1 MNDLVFVM
9 CNLKLNDNQVK
20 KQADDFG
27 VVLDDFSSDD
37 DWIIKGEKYDDS
49 SNFDLLSVIDINTK
63 KKW

>member
-1 MNDLVFVM
+1 MITN
-9 CNLKLNDNQVK
+9 K

-37 DWIIKGEKYDDS
+37 DWITKGEKYDDS